1 MLLETCL
8 HCVRLIGTWNGSR
21 RESEDSLCNVVGGG
35 AVNIGLCLVRNA
47 SFNHG
52 KLNCF

>member
-35 AVNIGLCLVRNA
+35 Q
-47 SFNHG
+47 
-52 KLNCF
+52 